1 MISLSSVLKRYS
13 SQVAIGPID
22 LQIPT
27 GGITALVGPNGAGKS
42 TLMTILGARG
52 HPTTGSVDVL
62 LAMDADLNG
71 RVDAQDV
78 RAVADSFVYD
88 TALPAAQEDE
98 T

>member
-1 MISLSSVLKRYS
+1 MLFRSIR
-13 SQVAIGPID
+13 
-22 LQIPT
+22 
-27 GGITALVGPNGAGKS
+27 TACAGE
-42 TLMTILGARG
+42 
-52 HPTTGSVDVL
+52 TTPAANVL

-88 TALPAAQEDE
+88 TVLPAAQEDE

>member
-1 MISLSSVLKRYS
+1 MTRSTTR
-13 SQVAIGPID
+13 QATP
-22 LQIPT
+22 QQ
-27 GGITALVGPNGAGKS
+27 AGAN
-42 TLMTILGARG
+42 
-52 HPTTGSVDVL
+52 VL

>member
-1 MISLSSVLKRYS
+1 MLN
-13 SQVAIGPID
+13 P
-22 LQIPT
+22 
-27 GGITALVGPNGAGKS
+27 
-42 TLMTILGARG
+42 M
-52 HPTTGSVDVL
+52 L